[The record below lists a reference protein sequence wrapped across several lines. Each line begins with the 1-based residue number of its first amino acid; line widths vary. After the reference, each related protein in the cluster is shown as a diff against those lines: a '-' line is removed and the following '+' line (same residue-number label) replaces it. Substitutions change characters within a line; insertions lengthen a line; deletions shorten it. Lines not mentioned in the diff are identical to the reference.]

1 MLIHFFKYQGTG
13 NDFILLDNRTK
24 TYSSLNKEQI
34 RFLCNRHFG
43 IGADG
48 LMLLNDSKEVDFEMK
63 YYNSDGNES
72 TMCGNGGRCITAFAK
87 RLGMITK
94 SADFMAIDGKH
105 QAIIDEENVV
115 ELHMNNVS
123 FMIAKETYFQLNT
136 GSPHYV
142 HYIDDVNELNVKKEG
157 ALIRYSPLYK
167 EEGINVNFVEVIN
180 NKEIFV
186 RTYERGVEDE
196 TLSCG
201 TGVTASALTFIKDMP
216 GEQIITVH
224 TLGGILNVRCHN
236 IDGQQYDHIW
246 LCGKAEF
253 VFKGEVTLNK

>member
-1 MLIHFFKYQGTG
+1 
-13 NDFILLDNRTK
+13 
-24 TYSSLNKEQI
+24 
-34 RFLCNRHFG
+34 
-43 IGADG
+43 
-48 LMLLNDSKEVDFEMK
+48 
-63 YYNSDGNES
+63 
-72 TMCGNGGRCITAFAK
+72 
-87 RLGMITK
+87 
-94 SADFMAIDGKH
+94 
-105 QAIIDEENVV
+105 
-115 ELHMNNVS
+115 
-123 FMIAKETYFQLNT
+123 
-136 GSPHYV
+136 
-142 HYIDDVNELNVKKEG
+142 LNVKKEG

>member
-1 MLIHFFKYQGTG
+1 
-13 NDFILLDNRTK
+13 
-24 TYSSLNKEQI
+24 
-34 RFLCNRHFG
+34 
-43 IGADG
+43 
-48 LMLLNDSKEVDFEMK
+48 
-63 YYNSDGNES
+63 
-72 TMCGNGGRCITAFAK
+72 
-87 RLGMITK
+87 
-94 SADFMAIDGKH
+94 
-105 QAIIDEENVV
+105 
-115 ELHMNNVS
+115 
-123 FMIAKETYFQLNT
+123 
-136 GSPHYV
+136 
-142 HYIDDVNELNVKKEG
+142 LNVKKEG

-236 IDGQQYDHIW
+236 IDGQQYDTIW

-253 VFKGEVTLNK
+253 VFKGEVTLKK